1 MESEKDNAMET
12 DLLASEN
19 KIRAR
24 RFRETALA
32 LESAAKAY
40 KQAADALADEDEQG
54 SNAAYKRAQQ
64 VLEAIVDEL
73 PKPIPKQLAIRAEE
87 KPKYEWGW
95 LKYMVPVGVVLIIL
109 YFMVTGG
116 FSGDLSKTWDTS
128 RDIRDAVRYPKN
140 PQ

>member
-1 MESEKDNAMET
+1 MET

-24 RFRETALA
+24 RFRETAVA

-40 KQAADALADEDEQG
+40 KQAADALAEENESA

-64 VLEAIVDEL
+64 ALEAIVDEL
-73 PKPIPKQLAIRAEE
+73 PKPLPKQVAIRQIE
-87 KPKYEWGW
+87 KPRYEWGW
-95 LKYMVPVGVVLIIL
+95 LKYMIPVGVVLLIL

>member
-1 MESEKDNAMET
+1 MET

-24 RFRETALA
+24 RFRETAVA

-40 KQAADALADEDEQG
+40 KQAADALAEENEQA

-64 VLEAIVDEL
+64 ALEAIVDEL
-73 PKPIPKQLAIRAEE
+73 PKPLPKQVAIRQIE

-95 LKYMVPVGVVLIIL
+95 LKYMFPVGVVLIIL